1 MSIPIHI
8 LFPPSTQPIIP
19 RAPIP
24 KIPKTTAKPLD
35 ANYIFQSVK
44 ELEDYIK
51 NDIAAFAG
59 QVVVVDRDVYIITET
74 GEKPGYHKLQT
85 EQSRII
91 IDENDRICNMQHNG
105 KVISF

>member
-19 RAPIP
+19 KTPIP
-24 KIPKTTAKPLD
+24 KIPKTAVKPLD

-51 NDIAAFAG
+51 NDAAVFVG

-74 GEKPGYHKLQT
+74 GEKPRYYKLQT
-85 EQSRII
+85 EQNRIMI
-91 IDENDRICNMQHNG
+91 NEDCYICNITE
-105 KVISF
+105 K

>member
-8 LFPPSTQPIIP
+8 LFPPSTQPLI
-19 RAPIP
+19 RKMP
-24 KIPKTTAKPLD
+24 KVTTKPLD

-51 NDIAAFAG
+51 NDIAAFVG

-85 EQSRII
+85 EQKQNRIK
-91 IDENDRICNMQHNG
+91 IDKNGRICNITE
-105 KVISF
+105 K

>member
-8 LFPPSTQPIIP
+8 LFPPSTQPVI
-19 RAPIP
+19 R
-24 KIPKTTAKPLD
+24 KIPKATAKPLD

-51 NDIAAFAG
+51 NDITVFVG

-85 EQSRII
+85 KQNRII
-91 IDENDRICNMQHNG
+91 IDENGRICNITG
-105 KVISF
+105 K

>member
-19 RAPIP
+19 
-24 KIPKTTAKPLD
+24 KTPKTAAKPLD
-35 ANYIFQSVK
+35 TNYIFQSVK
-44 ELEDYIK
+44 ELKDYIK
-51 NDIAAFAG
+51 NDIAVFVG

-85 EQSRII
+85 EQNRIT
-91 IDENDRICNMQHNG
+91 IDGNGRICNMQHSG
-105 KVISF
+105 KVISK